1 MSRRSFFGRL
11 FGKKEEATHSFFGL
25 QLVLDYDARPVLRSE
40 LHALIQSPAPTNPD
54 ERRLFYKKLSGVLMG
69 TEPFWNFGYVE
80 YVESNDAGED
90 FRLWVTD
97 IEDALAT
104 EEEETGDEVDDAHR
118 FSQEKKYIVLSIAV
132 LMEGFHRDFRTLS
145 DDDER
150 MYTRF
155 GMADLV
161 REFSRLDYARV
172 LGDAVFLAPGTDDDG
187 FSDDDLAGE
196 GWEYLL
202 PLS

>member
-118 FSQEKKYIVLSIAV
+118 FSQEQKYIVLSIAV